1 VPKEQIWGTVRHYG
15 IIYLTQQ
22 LQRCD
27 FAIWSPSPP
36 NYIEHNDI
44 AAQAIFQNIDD
55 ANRRRTV
62 KVHVSIVQRL
72 RALAFYLRYLR
83 LRPFPSADEDG
94 RAAERYRL
102 AALGTISTAIS
113 RLAGF
118 AFIALSVHW
127 TAPVLGRERF
137 GIWATFSSLAAM
149 LSFLDLGIG
158 NALVSRVAY
167 ATAKQDSRQ
176 LSVVIVAGIG
186 WLAVIGIVATILLAV
201 MGALIPWSSLFRL
214 SSLAIGR
221 ETRNAAIIF
230 SVLFGLSIIS
240 GGLLKI
246 LIGQQRS
253 YEAQLITTIA
263 VLLACPAMWWAV
275 QRAPGVGVLLLAG
288 VGTQS
293 LVTLILVAGLLHL
306 RHSLDFRSTFSGMLQ
321 ERRAL
326 LTTGLLFLV
335 LQIGTMIGWGADSFL
350 LAGIVGASDV
360 AAFAVAQRLFLFA
373 SQPGSILNGPLWAA
387 YADAHAKGDRR
398 FIKSTLLRSFLLSTA
413 VVTGLSVVLLIF
425 GSRIVTF
432 WTEGTI
438 TVPWVLLLAFAVW
451 TPLESAGIA
460 LSVYLN
466 GVGIVRE
473 QVIVVIC
480 FCAVAVPAKIF
491 AAMHAGALGLVAA
504 TTIVYAVTVVGLYG
518 TVFRGRILAPI
529 SQPRRIDELP
539 VS

>member
-1 VPKEQIWGTVRHYG
+1 VITVEQ
-15 IIYLTQQ
+15 
-22 LQRCD
+22 
-27 FAIWSPSPP
+27 
-36 NYIEHNDI
+36 
-44 AAQAIFQNIDD
+44 
-55 ANRRRTV
+55 
-62 KVHVSIVQRL
+62 L
-72 RALAFYLRYLR
+72 RVLASYLRYLR
-83 LRPFPSADEDG
+83 LRPFPSDDEEG

-102 AALGTISTAIS
+102 AALGTISTAVS

-118 AFIALSVHW
+118 AFIALSVRW

-158 NALVSRVAY
+158 NALVNRVAY
-167 ATAKQDSRQ
+167 ATAKQDARQ
-176 LSVVIVAGIG
+176 LSVVVMGGIG
-186 WLAVIGIVATILLAV
+186 WLVAIGIAATILLAAA
-201 MGALIPWSSLFRL
+201 GAWIPWTGLFRL
-214 SSLAIGR
+214 SSPAMGR
-221 ETRNAAIIF
+221 ETRSAAIMY

-263 VLLACPAMWWAV
+263 VLLACPATWWTV
-275 QRAPGVGVLLLAG
+275 QKAPEVGALLLAG

-306 RHSLDFRSTFSGMLQ
+306 RHTLDFRMTVSGMLH
-321 ERRAL
+321 ERKAL
-326 LTTGLLFLV
+326 LTTGVLFLV
-335 LQIGTMIGWGADSFL
+335 LQIGTMIGWGGDSFL

-398 FIKSTLLRSFLLSTA
+398 FIRKTLLRSFLLSMA

-425 GSRIVTF
+425 GPPIVTF
-432 WTEGTI
+432 WTENTVA
-438 TVPWVLLLAFAVW
+438 VPWILLLAFAAW
-451 TPLESAGIA
+451 TPLESAGIV
-460 LSVYLN
+460 LSTYLN
-466 GVGIVRE
+466 GIGIVRE

-480 FCAVAVPAKIF
+480 FCVVAVPAKII
-491 AAMHAGALGLVAA
+491 AAMHAGAFGLVTA
-504 TTIVYAVTVVGLYG
+504 TTVAYAVTVGGLYG
-518 TVFRGRILAPI
+518 TVYRRRILAPI
-529 SQPRRIDELP
+529 GLPARIDEFP
-539 VS
+539 VP